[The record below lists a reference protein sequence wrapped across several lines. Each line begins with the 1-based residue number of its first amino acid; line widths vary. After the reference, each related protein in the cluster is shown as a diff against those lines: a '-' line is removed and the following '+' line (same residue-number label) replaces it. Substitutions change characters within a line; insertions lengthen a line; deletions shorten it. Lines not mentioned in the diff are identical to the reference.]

1 MAGWVAETY
10 GVSISCAFVHVKHS
24 DSHRLMFSSV
34 HAFANTTPQV
44 HHTFTAGASASNF
57 KLSVLA
63 SEHPSYI
70 SLEEQFLSKWLKNT
84 NGLTVKRVIKVEVRN
99 A

>member
-1 MAGWVAETY
+1 MGGGDLRRIDTMRIRTCQA
-10 GVSISCAFVHVKHS
+10 S
-24 DSHRLMFSSV
+24 RLTFFGT

-44 HHTFTAGASASNF
+44 DQTFTAGVSAKSF

-63 SEHPSYI
+63 INHPSYT
-70 SLEEQFLSKWLKNT
+70 SLKEQFLSKWLKNAD
-84 NGLTVKRVIKVEVRN
+84 GLTVERIIKVEVRT